1 MSQDSSTGSVGSRR
15 PLVTGGRPPQQPPP
29 NFAGPDN
36 PLRAPT
42 GALNVASDKRPLMST
57 PGSDHLAPGRALS
70 RGGSSRGGSSR
81 PSSAAVS
88 FVTPLTDAE
97 LIDQQRHADAVKSA
111 NAAIQKEEED
121 DEINLTLWE
130 QASWNAKIYAIVESG
145 SFPSDIPPS
154 VERAAIIVALVTAL
168 VILLSCASILALS
181 FPEYVDG
188 APSYWSSLEVF
199 CVVVFTFDLVIRLMT
214 CPKKDK
220 FFYDFF
226 NWVDVI
232 SILPFYVSLFGS
244 DGFPWYLRI
253 IRALRIARLV
263 KVLKS
268 RGILGLKDLLN
279 TITSSFAGTILYFI
293 VALTGLL
300 VFATMAYFSERGMF
314 DSVTS
319 LWWRFCTI
327 DDLFCVYPNVTEL
340 LIAANGS
347 MANVSRYNSNHTGT
361 EVSPF
366 QSIASSLWFT
376 MSTMTTAG
384 IGEIQPNSS
393 IGKFVTVIMGF
404 AGVFFIGLPTM
415 ILAGNH
421 VAHKIMNTELIV
433 RNSWADLHR
442 RKRRLVG
449 GSLGSL
455 DIVRRYFGW
464 NTVSDQA
471 WTVLQHNEEDDEMG
485 GGMMLVIPSHAAGNN
500 AAVMPN
506 PEAAKAAAAKNRAS
520 LVVGF
525 YRDRGMMREIRM
537 SMVDP
542 QEFLFEPLY
551 IIAKDESGRPKA
563 KVIWA
568 SDGMPT
574 LVEFQILLEDEDTR
588 AAVTRVAMQLNP
600 NARIRCDSQSGV
612 TVKHTSPL
620 DALRTQEVAEDGE
633 ETIQTITHWSMMP
646 VRARPGFREASFP
659 IYFHRTGGSWDDPN
673 QHQNDET
680 RYTPAE
686 VIEDALASLLG
697 SGLLIETFIPIP
709 PVRRRVMVVT
719 QFLQRTRL
727 HRELE
732 LCAHRAS
739 REVPFD
745 QLTAYITESD
755 FCRLLEGVGRRVELI
770 DPSLV
775 LEDITAVERAVANV
789 ILCGLRRTRVV
800 QIPTRFDRCVFN
812 TEVLE
817 ENDLVYE
824 VPMSLFVGDEEDE
837 VEQDSLGYVE
847 VTARAAYGRAVR
859 VDFAISMA
867 PPGKE
872 NGRTIESFVTAAL

>member
-1 MSQDSSTGSVGSRR
+1 MSQDSSTGSIGSRR
-15 PLVTGGRPPQQPPP
+15 PLVPHNNGEAQVPPA
-29 NFAGPDN
+29 FTGPDN
-36 PLRAPT
+36 PLRAPQRNQN
-42 GALNVASDKRPLMST
+42 LHPVASDKQPLMAT
-57 PGSDHLAPGRALS
+57 PGSQHLAASSHHSRA
-70 RGGSSRGGSSR
+70 GSSR
-81 PSSAAVS
+81 PTSATVS
-88 FVTPLTDAE
+88 FVNPLTEAE
-97 LIDQQRHADAVKSA
+97 IIDQQRHADAVKSA
-111 NAAIQKEEED
+111 NAAIQEVED
-121 DEINLTLWE
+121 DEEINLTLWE
-130 QASWNAKIYAIVESG
+130 QASWNSKIYAIVESG

-154 VERAAIIVALVTAL
+154 VERAAIIVALLTAF

-181 FPEYVDG
+181 FPQYVDSSP
-188 APSYWSSLEVF
+188 AFWSQLEVF
-199 CVVVFTFDLVIRLMT
+199 CVVIFTLDLVIRLMT

-226 NWVDVI
+226 NWVDII

-279 TITSSFAGTILYFI
+279 TVTSSFAGTILYFI

-300 VFATMAYFSERGMF
+300 VFATCIYFSERGTF
-314 DSVTS
+314 DNPTE
-319 LWWRFCTI
+319 LWWRHCTI
-327 DDLFCVYPNVTEL
+327 DDPWCVYANVTTL
-340 LIAANGS
+340 LLAANGS
-347 MANVSRYNSNHTGT
+347 MDNVSLYNSNHTGSQ
-361 EVSPF
+361 VSPF
-366 QSIASSLWFT
+366 QSIAQSLWFT

-384 IGEIQPNSS
+384 IGEVTPNASV
-393 IGKFVTVIMGF
+393 GRFVTVIMGF

-421 VAHKIMNTELIV
+421 VAHKVMNTENIV

-449 GSLGSL
+449 GVLGSL

-464 NTVSDQA
+464 NAASDKA
-471 WTVLQHNEEDDEMG
+471 WSVLQLEEEDEENG
-485 GGMMLVIPSHAAGNN
+485 LTLAVPSAAAMNN
-500 AAVMPN
+500 ANVD
-506 PEAAKAAAAKNRAS
+506 AAKAAAQSRAS

-525 YRDRGMMREIRM
+525 YRDRGMLREIRM

-551 IIAKDESGRPKA
+551 VIAKDETGRPKA
-563 KVIWA
+563 NVIWA

-574 LVEFQILLEDEDTR
+574 LVEFQVLLENEDTQE
-588 AAVTRVAMQLNP
+588 AVMRVAKQLNP
-600 NARIRCDSQSGV
+600 NARIRCDSQSGL
-612 TVKHTSPL
+612 TIKHSSPL
-620 DALRTQEVAEDGE
+620 DALRTQEVNEAGE
-633 ETIQTITHWSMMP
+633 ETIHTITRWTMLP
-646 VRARPGFREASFP
+646 VKARPGFRESSFP
-659 IYFHRTGGSWDDPN
+659 VYFHRTGGDWDDPQ
-673 QHQNDET
+673 QHQNDEV
-680 RYTPAE
+680 RFTPQE
-686 VIEDALASLLG
+686 IIEDALASLLG

-732 LCAHRAS
+732 LVSHRAS
-739 REVPFD
+739 REVPFE
-745 QLTAYITESD
+745 QLTAYITDSD

-770 DPSLV
+770 DPSLIA
-775 LEDITAVERAVANV
+775 EDLPAVERAVADV
-789 ILCGLRRTRVV
+789 ILRGLRRTRVV
-800 QIPTRFDRCVFN
+800 QIPTRFDRCVYN

-824 VPMSLFVGDEEDE
+824 VPMSLFVGDEDDE
-837 VEQDSLGYVE
+837 VEQDSIGYVE

-859 VDFAISMA
+859 IDFSVSMDPPA
-867 PPGKE
+867 PITGDK
-872 NGRTIESFVTAAL
+872 IESFVTAAL